1 MAQALPP
8 VPPHL
13 MVQQMADNPDL
24 EFLALQE
31 VLVGRYSLI
40 EELGRGGMG
49 IVYLAH
55 EVALDRPV
63 ALKILPPEYAA
74 QPALKERFLR
84 EAKTA
89 ARLSHPNIVPIHAV
103 DEVDDFVFFAMAY
116 VEGETLGERVRGR
129 GPLPSSQA
137 ARVLREMAWAL
148 AYGHAQGVVHR
159 DVKPDNILLEA
170 GSGRALLMDFGIAQ
184 VSDVQGTTGKNEV
197 LGTAEF
203 MIPEQ
208 AAGDPVDERS
218 DLYSL
223 AIVGHYVLSGKL
235 PFQGDTVAATL
246 AKQITQPAPPLASVA
261 PEIPSNLAKA
271 MDRCLAK
278 DPTDRFADGEQ
289 LAEALSRSLE
299 MKREIPVALRMFVEH
314 NRERLRGLPVVA
326 AFTIGYFFF
335 SFYIIYEEGPL
346 GLFLTALALIMGAAP
361 VGMLV
366 RMARELL
373 RTGHSHQE
381 LLVALKTDID
391 ARREEMAFELSAKK
405 TWVDWV
411 ALGLMWGGLGVAT
424 LATGGLM
431 LENFLGLSTSANI
444 VLSLAVGGGSLA
456 GIIGAPIA
464 VTRSG
469 KRSGVP
475 GVRWLKFW
483 KGRIGKAFFR
493 AAGFRLKRVVSE
505 SIAHRPTEM
514 AIGIAAGRLYD
525 ELPKEMQQSFSELPS
540 VVRTLEE
547 DAEKMRARVRE
558 LDNLIDSIEHDQAL
572 GSRSTPVGDDDV
584 AERRASLAIDLQTA
598 RDGAQQRLTDAVSA
612 LETIRLELL
621 RMHAGAGSV
630 VSMTQDLSAAQALSV
645 DIGHVLEGR
654 QEVEKLLAGGR
665 PGGRS

>member
-1 MAQALPP
+1 M
-8 VPPHL
+8 
-13 MVQQMADNPDL
+13 
-24 EFLALQE
+24 
-31 VLVGRYSLI
+31 GRYSLI

-49 IVYLAH
+49 IVYLEH

-63 ALKILPPEYAA
+63 ALKLLPSEYAA

-89 ARLSHPNIVPIHAV
+89 ARLSHPNIVPIYAV

-116 VEGETLGERVRGR
+116 VEGETLGERVSNR

-170 GSGRALLMDFGIAQ
+170 GTGRALLMDFGIAQ
-184 VSDVQGTTGKNEV
+184 VSELPGTTGKNEV

-203 MIPEQ
+203 MSPEQ

-223 AIVGHYVLSGKL
+223 AIVGHYLLSGKL
-235 PFQGDTVAATL
+235 PLQGDTVAATL
-246 AKQITQPAPPLASVA
+246 AKQITQPAPPLATVA
-261 PEIPSNLAKA
+261 PETPSNLAKA

-278 DPTDRFADGEQ
+278 DPADRFADGEQ

-299 MKREIPVALRMFVEH
+299 MRREIPVALRMFVEH
-314 NRERLRGLPVVA
+314 NRERLRGLPLVVLL
-326 AFTIGYFFF
+326 TLGYLVF
-335 SFYIIYEEGPL
+335 SFVIIYQEGPL
-346 GLFLTALALIMGAAP
+346 GLIMTALALIMAAAP

-373 RTGHSHQE
+373 RSGHSQQE

-391 ARREEMAFELSAKK
+391 ARREEMAFELSTKK
-405 TWVDWV
+405 NWLDWLS
-411 ALGLMWGGLGVAT
+411 LGLMWGGLGIAT

-431 LENFLGLSTSANI
+431 LGGFLGLSTDAI
-444 VLSLAVGGGSLA
+444 VWLSWQVGGGSLA

-464 VTRSG
+464 VMRSG
-469 KRSGVP
+469 KRSVVP

-483 KGRIGKAFFR
+483 KSRIGKAFFDVG
-493 AAGFRLKRVVSE
+493 GFRLKRVLNEHV
-505 SIAHRPTEM
+505 AHHPTEM
-514 AIGIAAGRLYD
+514 TIRITAGRLYD
-525 ELPKEMQQSFSELPS
+525 ELPKDMKESFGELPA

-547 DAEKMRARVRE
+547 DAENMRARVRE
-558 LDNLIDSIEHDQAL
+558 LDNLIDNI
-572 GSRSTPVGDDDV
+572 
-584 AERRASLAIDLQTA
+584 RA
-598 RDGAQQRLTDAVSA
+598 R
-612 LETIRLELL
+612 
-621 RMHAGAGSV
+621 
-630 VSMTQDLSAAQALSV
+630 
-645 DIGHVLEGR
+645 
-654 QEVEKLLAGGR
+654 
-665 PGGRS
+665 